1 MEDSAKFKIGLE
13 IEGVF
18 KPHHEIE
25 DYTDDEK
32 SAHFASRLAS
42 YHNSKIEHDG
52 TIAPM
57 RVHPLFIISG
67 THSTRTRIAW
77 GFAGALE
84 IVSPIMTFD
93 DAGAWRT
100 HVSTVFELI
109 NEQCRLKSNH
119 TCGFHVHIS
128 VADRMWE
135 LAELKSLSIAILHF
149 EEAFTD
155 LLPDHR
161 TKSSFC
167 GRNSENNELWLL
179 VPEARWEV
187 ILGAKSIVELYKLMQ
202 DDRFFAWS
210 FENLLGTGT
219 GLTIEWRQPPA
230 VETAAECIMWTQL
243 AVGFVQAARQ
253 PDTKTVLRG
262 GSYPKTASG
271 LKLFI
276 NDRGLLPG
284 MDKEIL
290 DLVFLKETEGVTE
303 DA

>member
-1 MEDSAKFKIGLE
+1 
-13 IEGVF
+13 
-18 KPHHEIE
+18 
-25 DYTDDEK
+25 
-32 SAHFASRLAS
+32 
-42 YHNSKIEHDG
+42 
-52 TIAPM
+52 
-57 RVHPLFIISG
+57 
-67 THSTRTRIAW
+67 
-77 GFAGALE
+77 
-84 IVSPIMTFD
+84 MTFD

-109 NEQCRLKSNH
+109 NDQCRFESNY
-119 TCGFHVHIS
+119 TCGFHVHLS

-149 EEAFTD
+149 EKAFTD
-155 LLPDHR
+155 LLPNHR
-161 TKSSFC
+161 SESTFC
-167 GRNSENNELWLL
+167 EWNSENYTLRDLA
-179 VPEARWEV
+179 PGARWNV
-187 ILGAKSIVELYKLMQ
+187 ILGAGSIEELHKLMQ

-219 GLTIEWRQPPA
+219 GLSIEWRQPPA
-230 VETAAECIMWTQL
+230 VETAEECIMWTQL

-253 PDTKTVLRG
+253 PDTETVLRG

-290 DLVFLKETEGVTE
+290 DLVFLKETENFTE